1 MNRLKRV
8 WWLLLLAVA
17 VSGVL
22 GVWVKAGQ
30 SDASAH
36 AAAASAAAAASVA
49 EGEVPASA
57 AQPAASA
64 SPSPQQ
70 IAEAKGKPKQWMGVP
85 RVWGHLTARQLGL
98 VINTADPYSVAVG
111 DYYVKARKL
120 QPDQVLRLE
129 LPVKAELT
137 LPEFEA
143 LTQRIAGFFGERT
156 QALAL
161 AWTQPYAVGCNSIT
175 GALALGYDP
184 QLCQNTCGRSKA
196 SPYFNSASSYP
207 YTELGMRPSMLL
219 AASDVAAAK
228 KLIDRGLSADGSLA
242 ARVEPL
248 PKAHFV
254 ATSDEIRSQRQFLFP
269 PSGEANAIGVDVK
282 LDHTEALKNADKVLI
297 YMTGRE
303 RVDNLDKVNFLPG
316 ALADHL
322 TSFGG
327 KLTEPAGQMSVLSW
341 IDAGATASYGA
352 VSEPCAHLE
361 KFPHPQALLLYYA
374 QGSTAIEAYWKSVA
388 WPQQGVFIG
397 EPLAAPFSRPA
408 DNSAP

>member
-1 MNRLKRV
+1 MNRSKRV
-8 WWLLLLAVA
+8 WWLLVLAAIVVA
-17 VSGVL
+17 AL
-22 GVWVKAGQ
+22 AYWLKAR
-30 SDASAH
+30 H
-36 AAAASAAAAASVA
+36 AAAPPTAAPRPSMP
-49 EGEVPASA
+49 PASA
-57 AQPAASA
+57 AQPASA
-64 SPSPQQ
+64 QPSAQE
-70 IAEAKGKPKQWMGVP
+70 IADAKRKPKQWMGVP

-111 DYYVKARKL
+111 NYYVKARKL
-120 QPDQVLRLE
+120 QPDQVLRIA

-137 LPEFEA
+137 LPEFET
-143 LTQRIAGFFGERT
+143 LTRRIAGFFGERT

-161 AWTQPYAVGCNSIT
+161 AWKQPYAVGCNSIT

-219 AASDVAAAK
+219 AAGDVAAAK

-248 PKAHFV
+248 PRAHFV
-254 ATSDEIRSQRQFLFP
+254 ATSDTIRSQREFLFP
-269 PSGEANAIGVDVK
+269 PSGEVGALGVDVK
-282 LDHTEALKNADKVLI
+282 LDHTEALKDADKVLI
-297 YMTGRE
+297 YLTGRTK
-303 RVDNLDKVNFLPG
+303 VDNLDKVSFLPG

-397 EPLAAPFSRPA
+397 EPLAAPFSQAPA
-408 DNSAP
+408 SR